1 MQVQGKES
9 IQVSDA
15 IIQDVVEDLYRQRIP
30 AEEVSH
36 QRVRE
41 SLKRLKHRKAYEHVV
56 QITSKITG
64 VPPPRMTP
72 DMEETCRTMFMAVQ
86 PSFDRHCPSDRK
98 NFLSYSYCLYKFFEL
113 LGYDELLQSFSL
125 LKGKVPLKVCIFGGW
140 GVVKS
145 SALRGALEKKPP
157 CLSALPFR
165 RTSWRSRTKYSQ
177 RSVRTWIGLS
187 LSPFDGAFGP
197 TPRLGE
203 DVPDRKLAGGE
214 TITREKRGVG
224 HVTRAHDV
232 ENKAPVLDLE
242 LVDHL
247 REDKVLAPRQAHDL
261 IVQRV

>member
-15 IIQDVVEDLYRQRIP
+15 IIQDVMEDLYRQRIP
-30 AEEVSH
+30 VEEVSH

-86 PSFDRHCPSDRK
+86 PSFDRHCPPDRK

-113 LGYDELLQSFSL
+113 LGYDELLRSFSL
-125 LKGKVPLKVCIFGGW
+125 LKGKVRPQKSAFSEG

-145 SALRGALEKKPP
+145 SASRGALE
-157 CLSALPFR
+157 
-165 RTSWRSRTKYSQ
+165 
-177 RSVRTWIGLS
+177 
-187 LSPFDGAFGP
+187 
-197 TPRLGE
+197 
-203 DVPDRKLAGGE
+203 
-214 TITREKRGVG
+214 
-224 HVTRAHDV
+224 
-232 ENKAPVLDLE
+232 
-242 LVDHL
+242 
-247 REDKVLAPRQAHDL
+247 
-261 IVQRV
+261 